1 MMPTLLEI
9 VRKSAEFLSSRGL
22 EHGRLDAELLIG
34 HALGLPR
41 MQLYVQFERL
51 LSEAELEKVRPLVR
65 RRAAHEPV
73 QYIIGLTEFAGLELQ
88 VDTRVL
94 IPRPETERLVELL
107 GERLADRPPADIL
120 DLGTGSGAL
129 ALALAKQFPAAR
141 VVALDRSSDAL
152 AVARL
157 NGARHPAL
165 AERVTWLES
174 DWWSALPTD
183 ATFALI
189 VANPPYLTEFEWAET
204 KREVRDYEPKAAL
217 TADDEGLAD
226 LRRIVAEAP
235 ARLRPGALLAL
246 ETGIAQHAA
255 LLAMAEAAGLVG
267 AESLADLTAR
277 PRYVLAQQKKV

>member
-88 VDTRVL
+88 VDARVL

-152 AVARL
+152 TVARL

-174 DWWSALPTD
+174 DWWSALRAD
-183 ATFALI
+183 ATFTLI
-189 VANPPYLTEFEWAET
+189 VANPPYLTEVEWAET

-217 TADDEGLAD
+217 TAGDEGLAD

-277 PRYVLAQQKKV
+277 PRYVLAQQKEV